1 MPVSFLVF
9 IKISIEVRLAY
20 NNPLYKPVA
29 SYFYNIA
36 GQSLYNYSL
45 RIINSQCSRLA
56 CISRFQ
62 AMQSVEEFSLEGMGI
77 AMVSV
82 PCKVQI
88 S

>member
-1 MPVSFLVF
+1 M
-9 IKISIEVRLAY
+9 
-20 NNPLYKPVA
+20 
-29 SYFYNIA
+29 A
-36 GQSLYNYSL
+36 GQSPYIYSTYSL
-45 RIINSQCSRLA
+45 GMIYPKCSLLA